1 MALPIELVGRDA
13 TLQDNWFRRI
23 VAIVIDA
30 ILVWVVF
37 VIIGGIIFFAHLA
50 AWSVVG
56 RGGVVAPQMAGFG
69 LISLG
74 FGLIFFLYFVGS
86 EWLMGATV
94 GKKLLS
100 LRVASVPDGGK
111 PSPLNALV
119 RNISKLHW
127 VLLLLDL
134 LGGMVLEGDPRQKFS
149 DRIANTV
156 VYRPSADPSSPYSQP
171 KVAPTGG
178 TPMPPPPSTP
188 SPPSPSSQE
197 GAEAGSTEG
206 RRFCRYCGAEVKP
219 DAVFCEKCGRKL

>member
-1 MALPIELVGRDA
+1 MKL
-13 TLQDNWFRRI
+13 
-23 VAIVIDA
+23 
-30 ILVWVVF
+30 
-37 VIIGGIIFFAHLA
+37 GGYTPPPFFNFSKMSKVH
-50 AWSVVG
+50 
-56 RGGVVAPQMAGFG
+56 

-74 FGLIFFLYFVGS
+74 CPKNRVDSEVILGLLMQDGFVPTTSVGWWGNLGPGETDGEERRYQLPIGS
-86 EWLMGATV
+86 HLAVSE
-94 GKKLLS
+94 
-100 LRVASVPDGGK
+100 GGK
-111 PSPLNALV
+111 PSPLSALV

-178 TPMPPPPSTP
+178 APIAPPPSTP
-188 SPPSPSSQE
+188 SPPSPPSQE
-197 GAEAGSTEG
+197 SAEARSTEG